1 MSWSRIALAAAGAVL
16 LSVVAV
22 FSVIELGKRQFTR
35 PGLLNEAV
43 FFDIPKGAG
52 AAAVATSLEAQGIIS
67 GSGILPADMIFREGA
82 RHSGRATAIRFG
94 TFEIPAGASMDEI
107 LSIITNSTAAGE
119 RYQVRLKAGARGG
132 TVWLGER
139 KAGEEG
145 FTELVVYRQGDTIPD
160 AYSRVVQVQSSIGY
174 RVVIPEGL
182 TSWQVVQSLS
192 AADFLSG
199 DPGAV
204 PPEGI
209 LAPDTY
215 AVERGLQR
223 SALLQRMR
231 ESQRMILTEAW
242 EQRRSDLPVETA
254 EEALILASIIE
265 KETGL
270 ADERRRV
277 ASVFVNRLRLGMP
290 LQTDPSVIY
299 GVTEGKAPLGR
310 GLRQSELKGDTP
322 YNSYLHKGLPPTPI
336 ANPGRHAIQAALNPE
351 ASKFLYFVA
360 DGTGGHA
367 FSENY
372 DEHRKNVRAWRKIES
387 GKDR

>member
-1 MSWSRIALAAAGAVL
+1 
-16 LSVVAV
+16 
-22 FSVIELGKRQFTR
+22 
-35 PGLLNEAV
+35 
-43 FFDIPKGAG
+43 
-52 AAAVATSLEAQGIIS
+52 
-67 GSGILPADMIFREGA
+67 
-82 RHSGRATAIRFG
+82 
-94 TFEIPAGASMDEI
+94 
-107 LSIITNSTAAGE
+107 
-119 RYQVRLKAGARGG
+119 
-132 TVWLGER
+132 
-139 KAGEEG
+139 
-145 FTELVVYRQGDTIPD
+145 
-160 AYSRVVQVQSSIGY
+160 
-174 RVVIPEGL
+174 
-182 TSWQVVQSLS
+182 VQSLS

-254 EEALILASIIE
+254 EEALILASIVE